1 MVVLGDLERHAEA
14 LPVADGAQ
22 GGGQGGDEHEKGLH
36 LSSLFFTGR
45 MFRQIL
51 IAN

>member
-22 GGGQGGDEHEKGLH
+22 GGGQGGEEHEEGLH

-45 MFRQIL
+45 MFGQIL